1 MPRTPPREPANEAAT
16 RPRARRRIAGA
27 GTGTPA
33 AKVSPER
40 ESGTVFRVLNLIE
53 ALIEYPGETNSELA
67 DRLDLPRPTVH
78 RLLGM
83 LSERG
88 FAAQSE
94 PARYVAGGALQRLA
108 GRLNSHLPWANLAG
122 PLLRHLSDSFSETA
136 FLNLLVR
143 ERLSRFV
150 VLSTQPPIPLR
161 YAIDINEWVSL
172 LWGAGGRAILAY
184 LTAGEIATAI
194 ARNDPSPFGGQS
206 VDPRELHRS
215 LAATRNVGYALVR
228 SHRQRDAVG
237 IAVPFF
243 DATGEVMGSIGI
255 TLPAERYQE
264 RNVVRYATALIKAAS
279 SLSTKLGRDPA

>member
-1 MPRTPPREPANEAAT
+1 
-16 RPRARRRIAGA
+16 
-27 GTGTPA
+27 
-33 AKVSPER
+33 
-40 ESGTVFRVLNLIE
+40 
-53 ALIEYPGETNSELA
+53 
-67 DRLDLPRPTVH
+67 
-78 RLLGM
+78 M

-88 FAAQSE
+88 FAAQPE
-94 PARYVAGGALQRLA
+94 PAHYVAGGALQRLA

-172 LWGAGGRAILAY
+172 LWGAGGRAILAH
-184 LTAGEIATAI
+184 LTAEEIAAAT
-194 ARNDPSPFGGQS
+194 ARNDPSPFGGQP

-215 LAATRNVGYALVR
+215 LAAARNVGYSLVR

-237 IAVPFF
+237 VAVPFF
-243 DATGEVMGSIGI
+243 DATGEVMGSIGL
-255 TLPAERYQE
+255 TLPAERFQE
-264 RNVVRYATALIKAAS
+264 RNLSRYAAALIKAAS

>member
-1 MPRTPPREPANEAAT
+1 M
-16 RPRARRRIAGA
+16 
-27 GTGTPA
+27 
-33 AKVSPER
+33 
-40 ESGTVFRVLNLIE
+40 FRVLNLIE

-94 PARYVAGGALQRLA
+94 PAHYVAGGALQRLA
-108 GRLNSHLPWANLAG
+108 GRLNSHLPWASLAG

-150 VLSTQPPIPLR
+150 VLSTQPPIPLALR
-161 YAIDINEWVSL
+161 DRHQRVGVAALGRGWPRDPGVPDRARRLPRPSRATTRRRS
-172 LWGAGGRAILAY
+172 AGSA
-184 LTAGEIATAI
+184 
-194 ARNDPSPFGGQS
+194 

-215 LAATRNVGYALVR
+215 LAATRNVGYSLVR

-237 IAVPFF
+237 VAVPFF
-243 DATGEVMGSIGI
+243 DATGDVMGSIGL

-264 RNVVRYATALIKAAS
+264 RNLPRYATALIKAAS